1 MIKAHF
7 HFYIM
12 EDKILCQVYTTT
24 DYEKFKTLV
33 ANRTVNKLHIRR
45 IRDSMHKK
53 RLICP
58 IIVNEYFEIIDG
70 QHRFC
75 ALKEAEMPIDYI
87 VVNGYGVYE
96 VQVLNSNM
104 KNWSKGDYLDAFC
117 EMGHPTYILFK
128 RFMSL
133 YPDFSIGICEI
144 LAKGSFVVK
153 HKKDRSLTSSKTGAI
168 TVRTFEEGN
177 LIFDDLSKSCEL
189 ADAIMEFKEVHPF
202 FTNSM
207 FVRAVIHMLTVEGYD
222 NSKMVSKI
230 KTHGGVLKQYSNTR
244 QTLEFLEEVYNFK
257 NQTKIS
263 LRML

>member
-1 MIKAHF
+1 M
-7 HFYIM
+7 
-12 EDKILCQVYTTT
+12 
-24 DYEKFKTLV
+24 
-33 ANRTVNKLHIRR
+33 
-45 IRDSMHKK
+45 
-53 RLICP
+53 
-58 IIVNEYFEIIDG
+58 
-70 QHRFC
+70 
-75 ALKEAEMPIDYI
+75 
-87 VVNGYGVYE
+87 
-96 VQVLNSNM
+96 
-104 KNWSKGDYLDAFC
+104 
-117 EMGHPTYILFK
+117 
-128 RFMSL
+128 
-133 YPDFSIGICEI
+133 
-144 LAKGSFVVK
+144 VK